1 MLLQIKAKEEALTN
15 KDNHKSD
22 YKSDYKKLLEKI
34 AKEKLGK
41 IEELT
46 SEIDYNDLIYYFKNN
61 TSSKDLKMVQNFKI
75 E

>member
-34 AKEKLGK
+34 AKEKLSK

-61 TSSKDLKMVQNFKI
+61 TSSKDLKMV
-75 E
+75 

>member
-1 MLLQIKAKEEALTN
+1 MLLQIKAKEEALTD

-61 TSSKDLKMVQNFKI
+61 TSSKDFTNF
-75 E
+75 ENGVEL